1 MHWDVRSTRE
11 THLIRLIG
19 EVNFVV
25 DLCRLVLD
33 RLHLHVMGRMLPL
46 APPCRSLEPLQAVH
60 GNGVASAVDELSEVL
75 EQGLAAVEEAG
86 GQPHQLPAA
95 LLAWPH
101 WVLCQLL
108 HDLAVDLVTQDL
120 L

>member
-1 MHWDVRSTRE
+1 M
-11 THLIRLIG
+11 
-19 EVNFVV
+19 V

-33 RLHLHVMGRMLPL
+33 CLHLHVMGRVLPL
-46 APPCRSLEPLQAVH
+46 SSSCRSLQPLQAVH
-60 GNGVASAVDELSEVL
+60 GNGVPSAVDELGEVL
-75 EQGLAAVEEAG
+75 EEGLAAVEETS

-101 WVLCQLL
+101 RVLCQLL

>member
-1 MHWDVRSTRE
+1 M
-11 THLIRLIG
+11 
-19 EVNFVV
+19 V

-33 RLHLHVMGRMLPL
+33 CLHLHMMGRMLPL
-46 APPCRSLEPLQAVH
+46 SSPCRSLQPFQAVH
-60 GNGVASAVDELSEVL
+60 GNGVPSAVDELGEVF

-86 GQPHQLPAA
+86 GQPHQLPTA
-95 LLAWPH
+95 LFAWSH
-101 WVLCQLL
+101 RVLCQLL

>member
-1 MHWDVRSTRE
+1 M
-11 THLIRLIG
+11 
-19 EVNFVV
+19 V

-33 RLHLHVMGRMLPL
+33 CLHLHMMGRMLPL
-46 APPCRSLEPLQAVH
+46 SSPCRSLQPFQAVH
-60 GNGVASAVDELSEVL
+60 GNGVPSAVDELGEVL
-75 EQGLAAVEEAG
+75 EKGLAAVEEAS

-101 WVLCQLL
+101 RVLCQLL

>member
-1 MHWDVRSTRE
+1 M
-11 THLIRLIG
+11 
-19 EVNFVV
+19 V
-25 DLCRLVLD
+25 DLSRLVLD
-33 RLHLHVMGRMLPL
+33 RFDLHMMGRMLPL
-46 APPCRSLEPLQAVH
+46 SPPRCSLKPLQAVH
-60 GNGVASAVDELSEVL
+60 GNGVPPAVYELGEVL
-75 EQGLAAVEEAG
+75 QQGLAAVEEAS

>member
-1 MHWDVRSTRE
+1 M
-11 THLIRLIG
+11 
-19 EVNFVV
+19 V

-33 RLHLHVMGRMLPL
+33 CLHLHVMGRVLPL
-46 APPCRSLEPLQAVH
+46 SSSCRSLQPLQAVH
-60 GNGVASAVDELSEVL
+60 GNGMPSAVDELGEVL
-75 EQGLAAVEEAG
+75 EEGLTAVEETS

-95 LLAWPH
+95 LLAWSH
-101 WVLCQLL
+101 RVLCQLL